1 MSANMV
7 GKLDIDL
14 LTQVALIGPS
24 DAASWVAMIGDA
36 TAFGR
41 DLWVRNWYIT
51 EGSWLDD
58 DPDVAAR
65 MALEGDGVPA
75 RPDDYV
81 FTPLPITVTA
91 SEAAKACAH
100 YGYQTY
106 SEIDAFPQFGTPVP
120 PFVQTPVGR
129 VFEAM
134 RARLEQWVSDGSE
147 GPWGWTDADL
157 QARADRPGPEFPGGM
172 LRP

>member
-7 GKLDIDL
+7 GKVDIDL

-24 DAASWVAMIGDA
+24 DATSWVPMIGDA
-36 TAFGR
+36 SAFGR

-51 EGSWLDD
+51 EGCWLDD
-58 DPDVAAR
+58 DPDTAAR
-65 MALEGDGVPA
+65 MALEDDVTPE
-75 RPDDYV
+75 RPDDYR

-91 SEAAKACAH
+91 SEALMACEH

-106 SEIDAFPQFGTPVP
+106 SEIDAFPEPGRPVP
-120 PFVQTPVGR
+120 PFAQTPAGR
-129 VFEAM
+129 VYEAM
-134 RARLEQWVSDGSE
+134 RARLQEWVPDGAQ

-157 QARADRPGPEFPGGM
+157 RARADRTEPEFPDGV
-172 LRP
+172 LPR